1 MLLPGILMSRID
13 ADSKVFLEP
22 IITSTSNHSV
32 ISQLQTVSKLQCLH
46 KCKMM
51 NENCSDIVFQNSE
64 VGNCLLLAVSNG
76 NTVPL
81 VGVEEAMKSFGMAAE
96 SSRRASPV
104 QLPSSMHLI
113 YALTL

>member
-1 MLLPGILMSRID
+1 MLLPGIFMSRIV
-13 ADSKVFLEP
+13 ADSNVFMESLIE
-22 IITSTSNHSV
+22 SSSNHSI
-32 ISQLQTVSKLQCLH
+32 ISKLQSVSKLQCLH

-51 NENCSDIVFQNSE
+51 NGKCSDIVFENSE
-64 VGNCLLLAVSNG
+64 VGNCLLLTVSNG